1 MMKTMILAA
10 AGLIA
15 VIGTTTAV
23 VTKQESVQADTNLL
37 HVVQIDEMSTAR
49 AAHQAT
55 LLGSGEVLITGGC
68 SGGCDTNLRSTELYE
83 PGTQVFR
90 PAAARATARGS
101 HAAIPL
107 TDGRVLVAG
116 GWSERRATR
125 SAEIYDPGSNRF
137 VAAGS
142 MTVERAAPKATRLP
156 DGRVLITGGQTSEF
170 EPLASSELFD
180 PSSSSF
186 SSTASM
192 SVPRIGHVAVSLA
205 DGRVLI
211 IGGRQARRGE
221 ILRTAEI
228 FDPSTRQFRT
238 TGDMSSPRHKH
249 AAALMP
255 DGRVLVLGGS
265 DPRDKRG
272 RYRSTEIYD
281 PKTGKFTDG
290 PDMRWPRFKLPDA
303 VAVLPSGAVLV
314 AGGAAQLELFDLG
327 SQNFVLVQGQLS
339 GPREFATASLL
350 PSGEVLA
357 LGGYDEQIRTSASAW
372 LVRVP

>member
-1 MMKTMILAA
+1 MKIMIWAA

-15 VIGTTTAV
+15 VIGTATAV
-23 VTKQESVQADTNLL
+23 VTKQESVQAETSLL
-37 HVVQIDEMSTAR
+37 HVVQISEMSSAR
-49 AAHQAT
+49 ATHQAT
-55 LLGSGEVLITGGC
+55 LLGSGEVLVTGGC
-68 SGGCDTNLRSTELYE
+68 SGGCDTNLRSTELYK
-83 PGTQVFR
+83 PGTRVFR
-90 PAAARATARGS
+90 PAAAMATARGS
-101 HAAIPL
+101 HVAIPL

-125 SAEIYDPGSNRF
+125 SAEIYDPESNRF
-137 VAAGS
+137 VAVGG
-142 MTVERAAPKATRLP
+142 MTIERAAPMAAPLP
-156 DGRVLITGGQTSEF
+156 DGRVLITGGQTSEL

-186 SSTASM
+186 STTASM
-192 SVPRIGHVAVSLA
+192 SVPRVGHVAVSLA

-211 IGGRQARRGE
+211 IGGRPARRGE

-228 FDPSTRQFRT
+228 FDPSTRQFQT

-249 AAALMP
+249 AAALLP

-265 DPRDKRG
+265 DVRDQRG

-281 PKTGKFTDG
+281 PKTGKFADG
-290 PDMRWPRFKLPDA
+290 PDMRWPRFKLPHA

-314 AGGAAQLELFDLG
+314 AGGATRLELYAPGRQTFLP
-327 SQNFVLVQGQLS
+327 VQGELS
-339 GPREFATASLL
+339 GSREFATASLL
-350 PSGEVLA
+350 PSGEVLV

>member
-1 MMKTMILAA
+1 MKIMILAA

-23 VTKQESVQADTNLL
+23 VTKRESAQADTSRPHL
-37 HVVQIDEMSTAR
+37 VQVGEMSVAR
-49 AAHQAT
+49 AVHQAT
-55 LLGSGEVLITGGC
+55 PLGSGEVLITGGC
-68 SGGCDTNLRSTELYE
+68 TGGCDTNLRSAELYE
-83 PGTQVFR
+83 PGARVFR
-90 PAAARATARGS
+90 PAAAMAIARDS
-101 HAAIPL
+101 HVAIPL
-107 TDGRVLVAG
+107 TDGHVLVAG
-116 GWSERRATR
+116 GWSERRATN

-137 VAAGS
+137 VAAGT
-142 MTVERAAPKATRLP
+142 MTVARAAAVATRLS

-180 PSSSSF
+180 PSSSGF
-186 SSTASM
+186 SSVASM

-228 FDPSTRQFRT
+228 FDPATGQFHP

-249 AAALMP
+249 AAALLP

-265 DPRDKRG
+265 DARDQRG

-290 PDMRWPRFKLPDA
+290 QDMRWPRFKLRDA

-314 AGGAAQLELFDLG
+314 AGGATQLELYDPG
-327 SQNFVLVQGQLS
+327 SQAFVPVQGELS

-350 PSGEVLA
+350 PSGEVLV

>member
-1 MMKTMILAA
+1 MKTMILAA
-10 AGLIA
+10 VGLIA

-23 VTKQESVQADTNLL
+23 VTKQESVQADTSLL
-37 HVVQIDEMSTAR
+37 HIVQIDEMSTAR
-49 AAHQAT
+49 ATHQAT

-68 SGGCDTNLRSTELYE
+68 SGGCDTTLRSTELYK
-83 PGTQVFR
+83 PGTRVFR
-90 PAAARATARGS
+90 PAAAMATARGS
-101 HAAIPL
+101 HVAIPI

-116 GWSERRATR
+116 GWSELRVTR
-125 SAEIYDPGSNRF
+125 SAELYDPRSNSF

-142 MTVERAAPKATRLP
+142 MTVERAAPMAARLP
-156 DGRVLITGGQTSEF
+156 DGRVLITGGVTSAF

-192 SVPRIGHVAVSLA
+192 SVPRVGHVAVSLA

-211 IGGRQARRGE
+211 IGGRPARRGE

-228 FDPSTRQFRT
+228 FDPSTGKFQP
-238 TGDMSSPRHKH
+238 TGSMSSPRHKH
-249 AAALMP
+249 AAALLP

-265 DPRDKRG
+265 DARDQGG
-272 RYRSTEIYD
+272 RYRSSEIYD
-281 PKTGKFTDG
+281 PKTGKFADG

-314 AGGAAQLELFDLG
+314 AGGAAQLELYDPG
-327 SQNFVLVQGQLS
+327 SQAFVPLQGELS
-339 GPREFATASLL
+339 GPRQFATASLL
-350 PSGEVLA
+350 PSGEVLV

>member
-1 MMKTMILAA
+1 MKTLVLAA
-10 AGLIA
+10 AGVIA
-15 VIGTTTAV
+15 VIGTAV
-23 VTKQESVQADTNLL
+23 VTKQESVQADRNLL
-37 HVVQIDEMSTAR
+37 RVVQIDEMSTAR
-49 AAHQAT
+49 AAHQAV

-83 PGTQVFR
+83 PSTRVFR
-90 PAAARATARGS
+90 PAAAMATARSS
-101 HAAIPL
+101 HVAVPL

-137 VAAGS
+137 VAAGGL
-142 MTVERAAPKATRLP
+142 TVERAAPTASRLP
-156 DGRVLITGGQTSEF
+156 DGRVLIAGGQTSEF
-170 EPLASSELFD
+170 EPLASAELFD

-192 SVPRIGHVAVSLA
+192 SVPRVGHAAVSLA

-211 IGGRQARRGE
+211 TGGRIARRGE
-221 ILRTAEI
+221 ILYSAEI
-228 FDPSTRQFRT
+228 FDPSTNQFQP

-249 AAALMP
+249 AAALLP
-255 DGRVLVLGGS
+255 DGRVLVVGGS
-265 DPRDKRG
+265 DVRDQRG
-272 RYRSTEIYD
+272 RYRSSEIYD
-281 PKTGKFTDG
+281 PATGEFTDG
-290 PDMRWPRFKLPDA
+290 PDMSWPRFKLPHA

-314 AGGAAQLELFDLG
+314 AGGAARLELYAPG
-327 SQNFVLVQGQLS
+327 SQTFVPVEGELS

-350 PSGEVLA
+350 PSGEVLV
-357 LGGYDEQIRTSASAW
+357 LGGYDEQIRVSASSW

>member
-1 MMKTMILAA
+1 MKTMILAA

-37 HVVQIDEMSTAR
+37 HVVQIDEMSAAR
-49 AAHQAT
+49 ATHQAT

-68 SGGCDTNLRSTELYE
+68 SGGCETNLRSTELYE
-83 PGTQVFR
+83 PGTQGFR
-90 PAAARATARGS
+90 SAAAMATARGS
-101 HAAIPL
+101 HVAIPL
-107 TDGRVLVAG
+107 IDGRVLVAG
-116 GWSERRATR
+116 GWSERRVTR

-137 VAAGS
+137 AAAGS
-142 MTVERAAPKATRLP
+142 MTVERSAPTATRLP
-156 DGRVLITGGQTSEF
+156 DGRILITGGQTSEF

-192 SVPRIGHVAVSLA
+192 SVPRVGHVAVSLP

-211 IGGRQARRGE
+211 IGGRLARRGE
-221 ILRTAEI
+221 ILRTTEI
-228 FDPSTRQFRT
+228 FDPSTSQFQP

-249 AAALMP
+249 AAALLP

-265 DPRDKRG
+265 DARDQRG
-272 RYRSTEIYD
+272 RYRSSEIYD
-281 PKTGKFTDG
+281 PATGKFTDG
-290 PDMRWPRFKLPDA
+290 PDMRWPRFKLSDA

-314 AGGAAQLELFDLG
+314 AGGAAQLELYHPG
-327 SQNFVLVQGQLS
+327 SQTFVLVQGELS
-339 GPREFATASLL
+339 GPREFATASVL
-350 PSGEVLA
+350 PSGEVLV